1 MNIEDYARELRKL
14 LGVSDA
20 VTTDA
25 ILDLIKKE
33 GWEPHLFS
41 EEVEGHTL
49 WACPIRKG
57 IFRTLDRDEATGQTG
72 QAGSPTAEIAALEG
86 FRKARFEPRLQ
97 EIWEFI
103 SSADISED
111 EVRETAE
118 QLSSV
123 DGRMSLVIKGGPD
136 ESHNLRSRLSRIIEE
151 WKPKTP
157 EQRLGYLHLILAFLT
172 FLSATGLSN
181 CRSKQSTTIINN
193 FWNFN
198 ITSEDKP

>member
-1 MNIEDYARELRKL
+1 MNIEDYAGELRKL
-14 LGVSDA
+14 LDVSDA

-41 EEVEGHTL
+41 EEVEGCTL

-57 IFRTLDRDEATGQTG
+57 IFQTVERNEATGQTG
-72 QAGSPTAEIAALEG
+72 QAGSPTPEIAALEG
-86 FRKARFEPRLQ
+86 LRKARFQPRLQ
-97 EIWEFI
+97 KLWEFI

-123 DGRMSLVIKGGPD
+123 DGAMSLVIEGSD
-136 ESHNLRSRLSRIIEE
+136 ESQNLHSRVSRIIEE
-151 WKPKTP
+151 
-157 EQRLGYLHLILAFLT
+157 
-172 FLSATGLSN
+172 
-181 CRSKQSTTIINN
+181 
-193 FWNFN
+193 
-198 ITSEDKP
+198 